1 MLSAVEM
8 DYVSGLV
15 EQMRGQG
22 YEYYIARTVTE
33 NNVRWDA
40 EVVFS
45 KEEITATSTTRFT
58 VPAESVRYRIDSSGF
73 TIGGS
78 SWGDSN
84 DGPRVEMTSISG
96 TYSFEDTEFAYSNAT
111 FIGSSV
117 LPDLRRRE
125 GSTNENTHALLLVN
139 ALLVLVVFFALLF
152 RR

>member
-22 YEYYIARTVTE
+22 YGYYIARTVTE
-33 NNVRWDA
+33 SGNVYDV
-40 EVVFS
+40 ECIFS
-45 KEEITATSTTRFT
+45 KEEITANSTTSFT
-58 VPAESVRYRIDSSGF
+58 VPADAVRYRIDSSGY

-78 SWGDSN
+78 SYSQN
-84 DGPRVEMTSISG
+84 DGPRVERTTFSG
-96 TYSFEDTEFAYSNAT
+96 TYSFADTEFAYSNAT
-111 FIGSSV
+111 FSGNSV

-125 GSTNENTHALLLVN
+125 GSTNENTHAILLIN

>member
-1 MLSAVEM
+1 MFSAVEM
-8 DYVSGLV
+8 DYIAGLI

-33 NNVRWDA
+33 NDVRWDA

-45 KEEITATSTTRFT
+45 KEEITANSTLSFN
-58 VPAESVRYRIDSSGF
+58 VPAGSIRYRIDSSGY

-78 SWGDSN
+78 SWSSS
-84 DGPRVEMTSISG
+84 DGPRVEMTEYSG
-96 TYSFEDTEFAYSNAT
+96 TYTFEDTEFAYSNAV
-111 FIGSSV
+111 FSGSSV